1 MTTLDPIDAKILSI
15 LSEDGRMGVVELAR
29 RAGVARGTAQAR
41 LDKLRERGVITGFG
55 PSVDPAAIGFPIL
68 AFVHLEIVQGK
79 LDDAVSGLARVPELL
94 EAYGTSGPRDLLC
107 RVVARDTE
115 HLQDVLN
122 RILQTPSVRRTTTY
136 LGLSTQI
143 VHRTTSLLGGA
154 SG

>member
-1 MTTLDPIDAKILSI
+1 MTTLDATDAKLLRI
-15 LSEDGRMGVVELAR
+15 LSEDGRIGVVELAR

-41 LDKLRERGVITGFG
+41 LDKLRERGVIRGFE
-55 PSVDPAAIGFPIL
+55 PTLDPAALGFPIL

-79 LDDAVSGLARVPELL
+79 LDEAVAGLDHVPELL
-94 EAYGTSGPRDLLC
+94 EAHGTSGPRDLLC

-143 VHRTTSLLGGA
+143 AHRTASLL
-154 SG
+154 